1 MNAPL
6 SPAAATP
13 AATACLS
20 ITRQA
25 AQQAA
30 VAAIEEAERLG
41 VAVNVAVVDRSGVL
55 MAFLRM
61 PESSLHSMDTAIDK
75 AYTAASFRFPT
86 AHWSELMASF
96 SDTVQ
101 KGILLRPRLVVFG
114 GGLPIEWQGQII
126 GAIGVSG
133 ASEEQDEACAR
144 AGCAVV

>member
-1 MNAPL
+1 MTVASA
-6 SPAAATP
+6 SPAA
-13 AATACLS
+13 ACLS

-25 AQQAA
+25 AQQVA

-86 AHWSELMASF
+86 ADWSELMASF

-144 AGCAVV
+144 AGCAAV